1 MSEDPQDEAMNS
13 HSEEEEDDEDMEE
26 DAELEK
32 KLSELD
38 GRLEASANQDYDAHV
53 AKVDLLRQ
61 SGELD
66 KLREARY
73 ARLAFKGSKV
83 SCSCHAGGRTIHL
96 INVFH

>member
-13 HSEEEEDDEDMEE
+13 HSEEEEDDDMEE

-73 ARLAFKGSKV
+73 ARLAFKGSIV
-83 SCSCHAGGRTIHL
+83 AALAMLEVETRH
-96 INVFH
+96 

>member
-13 HSEEEEDDEDMEE
+13 HSEEEEEDDDMED

-32 KLSELD
+32 KLAELD
-38 GRLEASANQDYDAHV
+38 GRLEASSNQDYDAHV

-66 KLREARY
+66 KLRGARY
-73 ARLAFKGSKV
+73 ARLALERLAVRAAMLGV
-83 SCSCHAGGRTIHL
+83 EIDP
-96 INVFH
+96 